1 VGRHGHLHPLT
12 NVEDIRVNVDTILS
26 LFCSGYHSA
35 FAEIIFTHLLLLL
48 GKLITGLRLFIYRRI
63 EPAVL
68 RLISAANESLDC
80 QVMA

>member
-1 VGRHGHLHPLT
+1 
-12 NVEDIRVNVDTILS
+12 
-26 LFCSGYHSA
+26 
-35 FAEIIFTHLLLLL
+35 LLLLL
-48 GKLITGLRLFIYRRI
+48 GKLITGLRLFIYGRI